1 MFIDFHFPDLQEAE
15 GRHVLMVGDG
25 INDATALAVAHVGV
39 AIGETGAALAA
50 QSGRPDAARI
60 SLVRP
65 SDPSDPSGYE
75 RHNHYIVI
83 ALCR

>member
-1 MFIDFHFPDLQEAE
+1 MLAELVPFCQLVGVTSKEEE

-50 QSGRPDAARI
+50 Q
-60 SLVRP
+60 
-65 SDPSDPSGYE
+65 
-75 RHNHYIVI
+75 
-83 ALCR
+83 